1 MYTHGHVM
9 YKEINCYIYQ
19 SRERYI
25 FNHQLSQLKP
35 RFVAEAIN
43 LHFQYFVPTL
53 KLYNIRKLLVY
64 HILACIH
71 KTILLHTLLHGKLM

>member
-1 MYTHGHVM
+1 LFYNKYVLFIYTSLYVYKYVYSWPYCPM
-9 YKEINCYIYQ
+9 YKEINCYIYP

-43 LHFQYFVPTL
+43 LHVQ
-53 KLYNIRKLLVY
+53 
-64 HILACIH
+64 
-71 KTILLHTLLHGKLM
+71 

>member
-1 MYTHGHVM
+1 MCINMYTHGHVM

-43 LHFQYFVPTL
+43 LHVQ
-53 KLYNIRKLLVY
+53 
-64 HILACIH
+64 
-71 KTILLHTLLHGKLM
+71 

>member
-1 MYTHGHVM
+1 MYKYVYSCEYCPM
-9 YKEINCYIYQ
+9 YKEINCYIYP

-43 LHFQYFVPTL
+43 LHVQ
-53 KLYNIRKLLVY
+53 
-64 HILACIH
+64 
-71 KTILLHTLLHGKLM
+71 